1 MCASTNKIL
10 CLDSFML
17 ITDLTSVSEL
27 SRIHPQC
34 CFEHTMIA
42 FLLQPGIGVSWLKLY
57 TSIKEVFSNFMGSNQ
72 VGCLMSLSTAPT
84 EMTVHAGH
92 LGISIMLFP

>member
-1 MCASTNKIL
+1 MRKAFTFLRFFCVIFDFKHIHLMCASTNKIL

-27 SRIHPQC
+27 SGIHPHC

-57 TSIKEVFSNFMGSNQ
+57 SILQLRKSSPILWAV
-72 VGCLMSLSTAPT
+72 TR
-84 EMTVHAGH
+84 
-92 LGISIMLFP
+92 